1 MKYAIYDNHNII
13 LNNDN
18 LSHKG
23 YFQGNIKSLL
33 FDGYLRYSDDKLEIK
48 KEIKDIPLKIYRL
61 KSCNCEQV
69 FSNPPGYL
77 NESSIVKKLETSGI
91 GRPSTYASLISTL
104 YNRNYT
110 EVKNIKGLSK
120 EVKTYTLNSKNEIIE
135 KNVHK
140 KLPDQKFRII
150 LTDLGKQVLEYLM
163 NHFNMIIN
171 IEFTSLVEKDLDRV
185 ASGEIEWQTVVGKV
199 YDSFKDTLNVQ
210 KSLTSKKSNKSG
222 KNSNPERVLGEY
234 KDIPVVLKD
243 GRYGPYVSYKD
254 KNHTLQ
260 YILKD
265 KNIEYD
271 NIRLELVLDTI
282 KYPLC
287 LGKHKGSPIEICL
300 GPYGKYMKYKKK
312 NFRIPQK
319 EEYSLEEC
327 IGKIY

>member
-1 MKYAIYDNHNII
+1 
-13 LNNDN
+13 
-18 LSHKG
+18 
-23 YFQGNIKSLL
+23 
-33 FDGYLRYSDDKLEIK
+33 
-48 KEIKDIPLKIYRL
+48 
-61 KSCNCEQV
+61 
-69 FSNPPGYL
+69 
-77 NESSIVKKLETSGI
+77 
-91 GRPSTYASLISTL
+91 
-104 YNRNYT
+104 
-110 EVKNIKGLSK
+110 
-120 EVKTYTLNSKNEIIE
+120 
-135 KNVHK
+135 
-140 KLPDQKFRII
+140 
-150 LTDLGKQVLEYLM
+150 M

-171 IEFTSLVEKDLDRV
+171 IEFTSLVEKDLDKV
-185 ASGEIEWQTVVGKV
+185 ANGEIEWQNVVSKV
-199 YDSFKDTLNVQ
+199 YDSFKDILMIQ
-210 KSLTSKKSNKSG
+210 KSLTSKKRDKSG
-222 KNSNPERVLGEY
+222 KNSNPDRVLGEY

-254 KNHTLQ
+254 KNYTLQ

-287 LGKHKGSPIEICL
+287 LGKHKGSPIEIYL